1 MTYRVDSDIYYPYD
15 TFIPCNGECQV
26 DEYWSEK
33 EVLENVRRKTKFVM
47 QALSDCET
55 PSKRENLVSELSKLI
70 KVDLYGK
77 CNGTSLCDYEYCFK
91 QELENHMF
99 YLAFENSVCKDYIT
113 EKFWYLKHLIVP
125 IVLSRRVFKQTK
137 IPDNVYIAVDDFN
150 NITELANYLLYLQR
164 NKTEYLK
171 YFEWT
176 KTYRKTTYR
185 LSFNKLGIQ
194 YNQGYIN
201 AQNNTFGSSYNTLCN
216 LCELAHKQYKNG
228 HPRHIIR
235 DIWKYWKS
243 PNICIENWADIWLKG
258 RHKEVYE
265 KANWQ

>member
-1 MTYRVDSDIYYPYD
+1 MTFFR
-15 TFIPCNGECQV
+15 
-26 DEYWSEK
+26 
-33 EVLENVRRKTKFVM
+33 
-47 QALSDCET
+47 
-55 PSKRENLVSELSKLI
+55 
-70 KVDLYGK
+70 
-77 CNGTSLCDYEYCFK
+77 
-91 QELENHMF
+91 
-99 YLAFENSVCKDYIT
+99 
-113 EKFWYLKHLIVP
+113 
-125 IVLSRRVFKQTK
+125 
-137 IPDNVYIAVDDFN
+137 
-150 NITELANYLLYLQR
+150 
-164 NKTEYLK
+164 

>member
-26 DEYWSEK
+26 DEYWTEK
-33 EVLENVRRKTKFVM
+33 EVLENVRRKTKLVM
-47 QALSDCET
+47 QALSDC
-55 PSKRENLVSELSKLI
+55 
-70 KVDLYGK
+70 
-77 CNGTSLCDYEYCFK
+77 
-91 QELENHMF
+91 ENHMF

-113 EKFWYLKHLIVP
+113 EKFWNLKHLIVP

-171 YFEWT
+171 YFDWT

-185 LSFNKLGIQ
+185 LIYNKYDIIARQAYINSFNGT
-194 YNQGYIN
+194 N
-201 AQNNTFGSSYNTLCN
+201 APSYNPLCN
-216 LCELAHKQYKNG
+216 LCELAHKQHKNG

-243 PNICIENWADIWLKG
+243 PYICIENWADIWLKG